1 MNYIHTFIHR
11 LGSAL
16 VVSVSFLAL
25 VMLGYSAHRLAEDTS
40 RAQMHVPSAAYVA
53 DLLREARKNILVT
66 YNIRAAEMYYKK
78 ALARDPLN
86 EEVLYELARVYLVQ
100 DKYAEGMQL
109 VARFSAA
116 YPTKPRIHYI
126 GGLLAGYMN
135 DATQSEA
142 LFKKYIASEPAASW
156 QSRLDLSWALFKQG
170 KYSEMEALLLEQI
183 KQRPTNAWLLNNLG
197 VSLLA
202 QGEAVRARSALSDS
216 AEAVG
221 ALSPETW
228 QKNYSFNNP
237 ADTTD
242 TMALLAATIAY
253 NTARAQSKVAAKL
266 PVNYTRIGALSPG
279 GADFGIAVS
288 ACGES
293 CGPALC
299 TSQPNSCGSVTSSTI
314 NTCTTS
320 CNTAPPPNPAGYG
333 QSCSSANVCGVT
345 GTGTIGCS
353 GQCAVSTGL
362 PATFGTA
369 CTVATAC
376 GAAPGRIN
384 CNGQCNVSRLN
395 TCPGV
400 LIIGDNSDE
409 ELDAFGNP
417 VPRFGCAAAK
427 VKIKALPLLVR
438 KGRPSAIQWIANEAV
453 SCTVTGGGQT
463 WTGLHGVQITNP
475 VQETTKYTVTCQPMA
490 QCTGNG
496 ALPFS
501 ANVEVKVVPDWQ
513 EI

>member
-1 MNYIHTFIHR
+1 
-11 LGSAL
+11 
-16 VVSVSFLAL
+16 V
-25 VMLGYSAHRLAEDTS
+25 
-40 RAQMHVPSAAYVA
+40 YVA
-53 DLLREARKNILVT
+53 QGKKVEARTALKVAQKFAKEFTIEDVRKNYSMNNPTGIEKRLEELKEVIA
-66 YNIRAAEMYYKK
+66 YNVRAAEGQ
-78 ALARDPLN
+78 AA
-86 EEVLYELARVYLVQ
+86 
-100 DKYAEGMQL
+100 GMM
-109 VARFSAA
+109 
-116 YPTKPRIHYI
+116 T
-126 GGLLAGYMN
+126 
-135 DATQSEA
+135 DA
-142 LFKKYIASEPAASW
+142 
-156 QSRLDLSWALFKQG
+156 SRLAFVGVS
-170 KYSEMEALLLEQI
+170 
-183 KQRPTNAWLLNNLG
+183 PLG
-197 VSLLA
+197 V
-202 QGEAVRARSALSDS
+202 
-216 AEAVG
+216 G
-221 ALSPETW
+221 AGLT
-228 QKNYSFNNP
+228 
-237 ADTTD
+237 
-242 TMALLAATIAY
+242 
-253 NTARAQSKVAAKL
+253 
-266 PVNYTRIGALSPG
+266 
-279 GADFGIAVS
+279 VS
-288 ACGES
+288 ACGDVPS
-293 CGPALC
+293 CAYHAVLC
-299 TSQPNSCGSVTSSTI
+299 EAGTNSCGITHTIYACDTQLPTTALNYNQTFDHCMNAAGVNTQPNTPARTAVCNQMVNTQRTLCAPSS
-314 NTCTTS
+314 
-320 CNTAPPPNPAGYG
+320 PPLPAGYG
-333 QSCSSANVCGVT
+333 NACSAANVCGVT
-345 GTGTIGCS
+345 GTGTVGCT

-463 WTGLHGVQITNP
+463 WTGLNGVQITNP